1 MKADAWLL
9 QNLTGGAGMSAFT
22 ASWLLIATGL
32 LALAM
37 FFRPALGLSQ
47 SIDSMNS
54 WIGRNV
60 SWMILVAVLVSAANA
75 IVRKVFNTSSNSWL
89 EIQWILFGAVF
100 LLCAPWTLMLNE
112 HIRID
117 IVNSMLSK
125 RLRNWID
132 VIGHWFFIVPMCLVL
147 LYTGVPFFYRPL
159 MQNEQSTNAGG
170 LPVYPAKFLIPLAFL
185 LLLAQ
190 GISELIKRRAIM
202 KGMMEDTSSGG
213 GHHAAAE
220 AEAERLVKTLAEEA
234 DRLAAAKA
242 AAVLAAKS

>member
-75 IVRKVFNTSSNSWL
+75 IVRKV
-89 EIQWILFGAVF
+89 
-100 LLCAPWTLMLNE
+100 
-112 HIRID
+112 
-117 IVNSMLSK
+117 
-125 RLRNWID
+125 
-132 VIGHWFFIVPMCLVL
+132 
-147 LYTGVPFFYRPL
+147 
-159 MQNEQSTNAGG
+159 
-170 LPVYPAKFLIPLAFL
+170 LAR
-185 LLLAQ
+185 
-190 GISELIKRRAIM
+190 K
-202 KGMMEDTSSGG
+202 K
-213 GHHAAAE
+213 
-220 AEAERLVKTLAEEA
+220 
-234 DRLAAAKA
+234 
-242 AAVLAAKS
+242 